1 MYKKWRGKKTMDK
14 ITWDAIIIG
23 SGLSGLATAATL
35 SLRGMKVL
43 VLEAH
48 DRPGGCLHTFSEQRV
63 VFSTGNHYVGVFDND
78 MTTAWNFI
86 TNGQCPL
93 KPKKEEIVETFYE
106 NNKQYV
112 LRKGKHNWQQ
122 IMKVDSKKVEKMA
135 DRMKWF
141 VYFKVLPVWIAYILW
156 IVFWIIYPDT
166 SKTYDAWMT
175 ENSRRRGPWLMQEGD
190 HGVPKDK
197 CLAMV
202 GAAVTRHYMNGVVK
216 FPKDAVRQI
225 CRTIKKQEGRVY
237 VCTKV
242 KEILVCYNMV
252 RGVKLDDGSIFLSQR
267 VISSIGV
274 RNTVKLTYMPI
285 LSTCKLKPS
294 VSHFSVFIG
303 LNGTKKDL
311 NLPDGN
317 LWIRNKGFPDIFISF
332 DEHEYSTAV
341 HIISPYPNPKEWF
354 KMSSHDYDNKKES
367 YAEILKKV
375 FYKHFPHTKKMELVF
390 TSGTPSTSRHYLN
403 SKYGCSYGLEC
414 SSERFT
420 EWKNVRMLRPETEI
434 MGLYLTGQDILM
446 MGICSA
452 LASAVITSRQVLGYS
467 IWNAITGNDIIDEMR
482 EFNKKHKFE
491 T

>member
-1 MYKKWRGKKTMDK
+1 
-14 ITWDAIIIG
+14 
-23 SGLSGLATAATL
+23 
-35 SLRGMKVL
+35 
-43 VLEAH
+43 
-48 DRPGGCLHTFSEQRV
+48 
-63 VFSTGNHYVGVFDND
+63 
-78 MTTAWNFI
+78 
-86 TNGQCPL
+86 
-93 KPKKEEIVETFYE
+93 
-106 NNKQYV
+106 
-112 LRKGKHNWQQ
+112 
-122 IMKVDSKKVEKMA
+122 MKVDPKKVEKMA

-237 VCTKV
+237 VCAKV